1 MAQVISINLPKCTY
15 LDYTSL
21 LLLSPSFL
29 DLEKLLA
36 VIRPYTILLSIIF
49 LLVYFKPNRTRNP
62 LFTY

>member
-1 MAQVISINLPKCTY
+1 MAQVISINMSKYTY

-21 LLLSPSFL
+21 LLLSLPFL
-29 DLEKLLA
+29 ALEKLLA

-49 LLVYFKPNRTRNP
+49 LLVSFKPNRTRNP